1 MSEEQII
8 HRGLDGVVVDSTRIS
23 KVMPEINSLVYFG
36 YPVQELA
43 EKCCFE
49 EVAWLLWHGELP
61 TREQLESFRA
71 DGRKRRYLSPEL
83 LSVIEKAP
91 RTAHPMDVLRT
102 SVSFLGM
109 EDPAPQRNDAAGNL
123 DRSIGMMAK
132 IPIILGAF
140 YRIRKGLEII
150 PPRSDLGFAEN
161 FFHVCFGKVPAPEVI
176 KAFDVSLV
184 LYAEHGFNASTF
196 TARVV
201 VSTLS
206 DIYCGVTGA
215 IGTLKGPLH
224 GGANEEVMHML
235 KEIGETSRAKEW
247 MLSALAQK
255 RKIMG
260 MGHRV
265 YKNGD
270 SQCPTM
276 QKYARKMADFTGG
289 AKWMEMCDVLSDTMA
304 QQKKIFPNLDFYSGP
319 AYFMMGIDIDMF
331 TPIFVMSR
339 ITGWTAHIMEQLAD
353 NRLIRPLS
361 TYTGPAERRVMPLEQ
376 RG

>member
-1 MSEEQII
+1 
-8 HRGLDGVVVDSTRIS
+8 
-23 KVMPEINSLVYFG
+23 VMPEINSLVYFG

-61 TREQLESFRA
+61 THKQLDAFQA
-71 DGRKRRYLSPEL
+71 DERKRRSLSPDL
-83 LSVIEKAP
+83 LTVIQKTP
-91 RTAHPMDVLRT
+91 RTAHPMDLLRT
-102 SVSFLGM
+102 DVSFLGM
-109 EDPAPQRNDAAGNL
+109 EDATLQKQDAASNL
-123 DRSIGMMAK
+123 ERSISMMAK
-132 IPIILGAF
+132 IPTMLGAF
-140 YRIRKGLEII
+140 YRIRKGQEII
-150 PPRSDLGFAEN
+150 PPRTDLGFCEN
-161 FFHVCFGKVPAPEVI
+161 FFHMCFGKAPAPEVI

-206 DIYCGVTGA
+206 DIYSGVTGA

-265 YKNGD
+265 YKKGD
-270 SQCPTM
+270 SRCPTM

-289 AKWMEMCDVLSDTMA
+289 AKWMEMCDVLSDTMV
-304 QQKKIFPNLDFYSGP
+304 QQKNIFPNLDFYSGP

-361 TYTGPAERRVMPLEQ
+361 TYTGPAERRVVPLEQ